1 MNKLNINSILK
12 EIPSVNRL
20 IEEINPKEYN
30 LPYPIILRVVRK
42 NISKM
47 RKKIL
52 KGENSNIKDLK
63 SIIINE
69 LEILNQPSLQKVIN
83 GTEYYFCNLYN
94 IKMNNEYWLSNT
106 QINEMNN
113 KINNLKI
120 KYVDQYTKGIDNQN
134 QVFNNQDHSL
144 DSLMN
149 QYANFDDCKK

>member
-1 MNKLNINSILK
+1 MAILT
-12 EIPSVNRL
+12 I
-20 IEEINPKEYN
+20 YQ
-30 LPYPIILRVVRK
+30 
-42 NISKM
+42 
-47 RKKIL
+47 
-52 KGENSNIKDLK
+52 
-63 SIIINE
+63 
-69 LEILNQPSLQKVIN
+69 NQKKVIN
-83 GTEYYFCNLYN
+83 GTEYYLCNFYN